1 MARAQFI
8 ADEAFELTLG
18 NLKAKTRQVA
28 EAALYAGAA
37 VIADQM
43 KANLEGILSPQA
55 TGQLVAAFG
64 VTPAKLDKWFIW
76 NVHIGFDGYHIPG
89 QVPFQLI
96 ARSFESGAVM
106 GSRYTGKV
114 EENKWETKDPK
125 FGPEDYWRYPT
136 PFAKPAV
143 LATKQQTRE
152 AMARAAEREIEKIAQ
167 KG

>member
-8 ADEAFELTLG
+8 ADDDFELTLTRE
-18 NLKAKTRQVA
+18 KAKTGQVA

-43 KANLEGILSPQA
+43 QANLEGILSPKA

-64 VTPAKLDKWFIW
+64 VTPAKLDKYFVW
-76 NVHIGFDGYHIPG
+76 NVHLGFDGYQIPG

-106 GSRYTGKV
+106 GGRYTGKV
-114 EENKWETKDPK
+114 RGKKRETTKPK
-125 FGPEDYWRYPT
+125 FGPEDYWREPT
-136 PFAKPAV
+136 PFARPAV
-143 LATKQQTRE
+143 LATKQQARE
-152 AMARAAEREIEKIAQ
+152 AMERAAAREIEKIAQ